1 LKKKNDLN
9 KIRKQ
14 IDETDIKI
22 LSLLNKRA
30 SLARKTTAL
39 KKDIVF
45 DPKREKQ
52 VLSKLAKTNKGPIKK
67 RNIEEIY
74 LEILNTCREIQ
85 NPTKIA
91 YLGPAGS
98 NTQEAVLTRFG
109 EKTIK
114 AEYTTISDV
123 FEAVQSKDQDFGVV
137 PIENSLEGPIGETL
151 DNLIKSS
158 VSVVGEFSKKINH
171 TLLSNER
178 SLKKIK
184 TVYSHPQAIA
194 QCKTWLYKNL
204 PNALLKESSSTSE
217 AARTVSSQKG
227 TASISPLECSNLYS
241 LNVLKKSIQDE
252 KNNSTIFIVLAPE
265 IKVFDIT
272 KNNKLSIAFTLDDQ
286 PGSLFKCLKPF
297 KDSKINLTKIQS
309 RPSKR
314 AQWDYLF
321 FVDILIEN
329 KVVQTKA
336 AINEIKKQTSYFKVL
351 GVF

>member
-1 LKKKNDLN
+1 MKKRNDLE

-30 SLARKTTAL
+30 GLAKKTTAL
-39 KKDIVF
+39 KEDIVF

-52 VLSKLAKTNKGPIKK
+52 VLSKLTKINKGPIEK

-91 YLGPAGS
+91 YLGPPGS

-109 EKTIK
+109 EKTIT
-114 AEYTTISDV
+114 AECTTISDV
-123 FEAVQSKDQDFGVV
+123 FETVQSKEQDFGVV

-151 DNLIKSS
+151 DNLIKTS

-171 TLLSNER
+171 TLLSNEK
-178 SLKKIK
+178 SMKKIK

-204 PNALLKESSSTSE
+204 PNTSLKESSSTSE
-217 AARTVSSQKG
+217 AARIVAKQKE

-265 IKVFDIT
+265 IKMFDIT
-272 KNNKLSIAFTLDDQ
+272 KNSKLSIAFTLDDQ

-321 FVDILIEN
+321 FVDILVEN

-336 AINEIKKQTSYFKVL
+336 AINEIKRQTSYFKVL

>member
-1 LKKKNDLN
+1 MKKKENLN
-9 KIRKQ
+9 TIRRQ

-30 SLARKTTAL
+30 VLARKTTVL

-45 DPKREKQ
+45 DPKREKEI
-52 VLSKLAKTNKGPIKK
+52 LSKLKSINKGPIKEK
-67 RNIEEIY
+67 NIEKIY

-91 YLGPAGS
+91 YLGPIGS
-98 NTQEAVLTRFG
+98 NTQEAVLARFG
-109 EKTIK
+109 EKNFK
-114 AEYTTISDV
+114 VECTTISDV
-123 FEAVQSKDQDFGVV
+123 FEAVQNKEQDYGVV

-151 DNLIKSS
+151 DNLIKAS

-171 TLLSNER
+171 TLLSNEKN
-178 SLKKIK
+178 LNQIK

-204 PNALLKESSSTSE
+204 PNALLKQSSSTSE
-217 AARTVSSQKG
+217 AARIVAKQKG
-227 TASISPLECSNLYS
+227 TASISPFECSNLYS
-241 LNVLKKSIQDE
+241 LNVLEKSIQDE

-265 IKVFDIT
+265 VKVFDIT
-272 KNNKLSIAFTLDDQ
+272 KNRKLSIAFTLDDQ

-329 KVVQTKA
+329 KVTQTKA
-336 AINEIKKQTSYFKVL
+336 AINEIKKQTSYFKIL